1 MLGKG
6 GRKCRNFFF
15 GMCLSFF
22 DSLFK
27 ASRQSNGLT
36 WLKIRVTT
44 NKIHATDSEKPK
56 RRELKHDLKEN
67 HKPQKGKEAEKE
79 RNKEEIQKQ
88 LEKMFK
94 MAINAYL

>member
-1 MLGKG
+1 MPPQLEKNHVVPTAWQDEALARDGV
-6 GRKCRNFFF
+6 
-15 GMCLSFF
+15 
-22 DSLFK
+22 
-27 ASRQSNGLT
+27 SRV
-36 WLKIRVTT
+36 LKIRVTT

-56 RRELKHDLKEN
+56 RRELKHNLKEN
-67 HKPQKGKEAEKE
+67 HKPQKGKEAGKE